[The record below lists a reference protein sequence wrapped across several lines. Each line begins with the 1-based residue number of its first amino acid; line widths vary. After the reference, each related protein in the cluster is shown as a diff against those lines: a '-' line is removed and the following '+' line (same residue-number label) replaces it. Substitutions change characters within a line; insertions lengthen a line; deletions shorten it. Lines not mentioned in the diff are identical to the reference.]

1 MALLVHV
8 TAIKNMLDTI
18 KEWASTFY
26 NYVISKGDRGD
37 YYITPKKVF
46 MYCCIPLP
54 HYEYELGM
62 HFFIF

>member
-37 YYITPKKVF
+37 YITPKKVF
-46 MYCCIPLP
+46 MYCCIPLIRN
-54 HYEYELGM
+54 M
-62 HFFIF
+62 N